1 MKHKY
6 YIILFVYL
14 FISVP
19 LKASILTFDSHI
31 DIPFDFMQI
40 PNHDPGK
47 DTNMQVDLKK
57 MVEGSLNSGFF
68 VVYVPQGDLDK
79 RGYADAKIKA
89 EKKFSSIRKMT
100 EIYSSKIKLV
110 KNPEAVIHAK
120 ENNLLS
126 AAIGIEN
133 GYVIGEDLKLLD
145 YYYSLGARYMTL
157 AHIGHN
163 QIADSS
169 IPSSRLNNPKE
180 LHGGLSR
187 FGREVISRMNQLGM
201 MVDISHI
208 SDKAALEAIKLS
220 NSPVIASHSS
230 VKSLADHPRN
240 LSDEILFEIA
250 KNNGVVQLVAFPSY
264 LKVDKERDYA
274 IRQLGIS
281 VARTYGDNE
290 FIPSK
295 HLTTQE
301 FKEGIKNIN
310 KRFPLPSIRDFINHI
325 DYVVKLIG
333 VNHVGISSDF
343 GGGGGVEGWMDARE
357 TQNLTNE
364 LRKRNYSDLQIKK
377 IWSGNILRV
386 WREVEKKSQK
396 N

>member
-1 MKHKY
+1 M
-6 YIILFVYL
+6 
-14 FISVP
+14 
-19 LKASILTFDSHI
+19 AS
-31 DIPFDFMQI
+31 
-40 PNHDPGK
+40 
-47 DTNMQVDLKK
+47 
-57 MVEGSLNSGFF
+57 
-68 VVYVPQGDLDK
+68 
-79 RGYADAKIKA
+79 R
-89 EKKFSSIRKMT
+89 
-100 EIYSSKIKLV
+100 
-110 KNPEAVIHAK
+110 
-120 ENNLLS
+120 
-126 AAIGIEN
+126 
-133 GYVIGEDLKLLD
+133 
-145 YYYSLGARYMTL
+145 
-157 AHIGHN
+157 
-163 QIADSS
+163 
-169 IPSSRLNNPKE
+169 
-180 LHGGLSR
+180 
-187 FGREVISRMNQLGM
+187 
-201 MVDISHI
+201 
-208 SDKAALEAIKLS
+208 IKLS

-240 LSDEILFEIA
+240 LSDEILSEIA
-250 KNNGVVQLVAFPSY
+250 KNNGVVQLVAFPNY

-301 FKEGIKNIN
+301 FKKGIKNIN
-310 KRFPLPSIRDFINHI
+310 KHFPLPSIRDFINHI

-333 VNHVGISSDF
+333 INHVGISSDF

-396 N
+396 NYAIPP